1 MDRTCPMCNTPMIER
16 STEHVCP
23 RNDIG
28 DCSYDPNAYEFNSE
42 QERRTDREYKHPQ

>member
-16 STEHVCP
+16 NTEHVCP

-28 DCSYDPNAYEFNSE
+28 DCCYDPYLSD
-42 QERRTDREYKHPQ
+42 TDTEKEVDNESDRLY